1 MHLRSILAAAVI
13 SALLGAGAAI
23 AVIQLWSDDG
33 GEPQPV
39 AANSVSAPSS
49 DSDSSEQ
56 VSLSSSCLPA
66 SEVYEQLRPAVV
78 EITSTVSARSPFE
91 PSAEGSGSGII
102 IDEQGLILTNY
113 HVIADADNLEV
124 KFADGTTVSAQVV
137 GRDPGSELAVIQANV
152 SDQELT
158 VAPLGDSDAVQVGDP
173 VLAIG
178 SPFNLEG
185 TLTQGI
191 VSALGRTYAQEDGT
205 RPIRNM
211 IQTDAAVNPGNSG
224 GPLLD
229 CQGEVIGINTLLE
242 NPTGDRVNVG
252 VAFAVPINTAKRF
265 LPDMLAGETVS
276 HPWLGIAGQEVTPA
290 LAEDLDLPV
299 DAGVYVTLVAADRTI
314 RRWLASRS
322 WLAIWIHRRDR
333 GTRWRCR
340 SSAAGRSYRW
350 RSPWRSGLTRG
361 TVRIRRPPE
370 RLPSGW
376 PSLGTEHGE
385 KSLSAADCEGT
396 HPGPVGLA
404 GPAGCHS
411 CSGLQR
417 GCGRHRVRSL
427 DDHPADRGHR
437 EPVCHRYAN
446 CCAYSARDGEGAAAV
461 TRSTDSQPFAS
472 CV

>member
-1 MHLRSILAAAVI
+1 M
-13 SALLGAGAAI
+13 

-299 DAGVYVTLVAADRTI
+299 DAGVYVTLVAADSPAERAGLQGAFASEAEAN
-314 RRWLASRS
+314 RSSSLASGGDIIVAADDQTVAS
-322 WLAIWIHRRDR
+322 VEELAGYLDTQKRPGD
-333 GTRWRCR
+333 TV
-340 SSAAGRSYRW
+340 ALQVL
-350 RSPWRSGLTRG
+350 RSGQELSLEVTLA
-361 TVRIRRPPE
+361 E
-370 RLPSGW
+370 W
-376 PSLGTEHGE
+376 P
-385 KSLSAADCEGT
+385 D
-396 HPGPVGLA
+396 
-404 GPAGCHS
+404 
-411 CSGLQR
+411 
-417 GCGRHRVRSL
+417 
-427 DDHPADRGHR
+427 
-437 EPVCHRYAN
+437 
-446 CCAYSARDGEGAAAV
+446 
-461 TRSTDSQPFAS
+461 
-472 CV
+472 